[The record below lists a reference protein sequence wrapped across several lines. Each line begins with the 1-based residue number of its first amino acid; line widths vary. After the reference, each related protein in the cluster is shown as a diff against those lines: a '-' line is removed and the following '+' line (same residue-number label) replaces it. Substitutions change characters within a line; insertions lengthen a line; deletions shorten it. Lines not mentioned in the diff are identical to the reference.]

1 MNTFQNIIRPSIWR
15 IISWDKKLQPLR
27 TTPIKTFSRRS
38 CLFINGEL
46 TPISTLTYPV
56 LSSKMRHCN
65 NNSNFSPSSF
75 LSNRKNNILNCINS
89 NKNWTTYPFLIKNK
103 LSSFSIIT
111 LVFNHLK
118 NHLLLRK
125 VSLPF
130 IRSSQVS
137 SKSKGC
143 FSLL

>member
-15 IISWDKKLQPLR
+15 IISWDKKLQPLI

-65 NNSNFSPSSF
+65 NNSNFSQSSF
-75 LSNRKNNILNCINS
+75 LSNRKNNIFNSINS
-89 NKNWTTYPFLIKNK
+89 NKSWTTYPFLIRNK
-103 LSSFSIIT
+103 LSSLNIIT
-111 LVFNHLK
+111 LVLNHLK

-125 VSLPF
+125 VSIPF
-130 IRSSQVS
+130 TRFSQVS